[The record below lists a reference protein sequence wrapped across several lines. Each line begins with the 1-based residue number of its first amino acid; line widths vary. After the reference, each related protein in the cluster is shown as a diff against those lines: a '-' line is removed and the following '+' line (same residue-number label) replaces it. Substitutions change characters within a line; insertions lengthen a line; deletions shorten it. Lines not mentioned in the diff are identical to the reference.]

1 MKKILACLLLFQ
13 AGFIAFSQETQEYQA
28 VFRDISGTVEV
39 KAPGEDNWRSARIG
53 QSISRTTLVS
63 TGFKSAAI
71 LAVGNSLL
79 TVRPLTRLTVEE
91 MQETEGRERVNIN
104 LQTGRIRADVKPPEG
119 GISEFTIRS
128 PTATASVRG
137 TSFEFDGLQLRV
149 DEGRVHVTGG
159 DRTGAYVSIGQTV
172 STDIETGWVTSAA
185 VAAREQLVPPLPVGM
200 ESVPEVPATPSAVGV
215 LSARFSW

>member
-13 AGFIAFSQETQEYQA
+13 AGFLAFSQESSEYPA
-28 VFRDISGTVEV
+28 VFRDISGSVEV
-39 KAPGEDNWRSARIG
+39 KAPGDADWSPARVG
-53 QSISRTTLVS
+53 QSISRTTVVS
-63 TGFKSAAI
+63 TGFKSAAT

-79 TVRPLTRLTVEE
+79 SVRPLTRLTVEE
-91 MQETEGRERVNIN
+91 MEETGGRERVNIN
-104 LQTGRIRADVKPPEG
+104 LQTGRIRADVKPPVG
-119 GISEFTIRS
+119 GSSEFTIRS

-159 DRTGAYVSIGQTV
+159 DRTGTYVSIGQTV

-185 VAAREQLVPPLPVGM
+185 VTAREELAPPLPVGI
-200 ESVPEVPATPSAVGV
+200 ESVPEAPAIPSATGI
-215 LSARFSW
+215 LSARFEW